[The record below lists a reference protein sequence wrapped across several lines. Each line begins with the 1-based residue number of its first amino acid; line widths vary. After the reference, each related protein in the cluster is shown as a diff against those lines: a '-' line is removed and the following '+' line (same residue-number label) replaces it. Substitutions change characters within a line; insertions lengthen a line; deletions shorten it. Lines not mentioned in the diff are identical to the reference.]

1 MNLSKNIVALQK
13 GFVVTPDNGCDNMDL
28 VATTNARLMSL
39 GYMLDKQAMDML
51 ARSRR
56 DHIIRFHNEVTS
68 FLKNLIGDGNY
79 QPIYK
84 NFPQEVMNK
93 TDIELF
99 AGAVVHYMSKGTWVP
114 PTVPYEKEMK
124 FEDVKFNVLKH
135 ATEDRFNRIF
145 TDLVS
150 INTSLMPQDMAIIRW
165 FVETNQM
172 LFFPDVIPFKENLC
186 TLAAMGIDVP
196 IKTTTDVLRIA
207 THMSG
212 GDISLPKVPSKTVKR
227 MVRYGYSSVTDTID
241 NPARE
246 SFKFRKFKRAE
257 RRKLLSMLEQTN
269 CDASEMILKSER
281 WVRLGEILHPGEY
294 KNKYPRAY
302 EAFQKVREKKVRS
315 WYSRLDAGFKVSL
328 SNGLLVLQERPGEFV
343 RRIDWL
349 VRTYPDN
356 IDTIMTSLSVAA
368 EKASNKVLFEVYEH
382 FEKRKD
388 SSTKRTIMVKG
399 SRRPVE
405 LPELPEI
412 PARTINNIQ
421 TQVNNILCS
430 KFAKMDSL
438 GVCYVDENLKRIP
451 LPTNMRS
458 LELTNKPVIRG
469 QRTPIEMDNPKVIR
483 AYVHWHDANGS
494 EDLDL
499 SATFVKS
506 ENDRPDVCSFS
517 NPRIGDG
524 ILHSGDVR
532 YRQGDCAEYIDVD
545 IQYAIEQGYRY
556 VVFDVRDFEERGLKY
571 TKAKFGMME
580 REYPEANEIWL
591 PDTVTRAQSLT
602 SEAEGT
608 LVGIVDL
615 QTMEYIHLD
624 VDSDGRTAFGSV
636 KETQN
641 IINIYA
647 KPPKFSVYNL
657 IMMHVEARGTLSS
670 VNDENVETSFLTED
684 FMHSY
689 EEIAKWMGI

>member
-1 MNLSKNIVALQK
+1 MSLSKNIVALQK
-13 GFVVTPDNGCDNMDL
+13 GFVVAPDNGCDNMSL

-56 DHIIRFHNEVTS
+56 EHIIRFHNEVMS

-99 AGAVVHYMSKGTWVP
+99 AGAIVHYMSQGTWVP

-124 FEDVKFNVLKH
+124 FEDVKFNVLKY
-135 ATEDRFNRIF
+135 ASEDRFNRIF

-150 INTSLMPQDMAIIRW
+150 INTSLMPQDMAIISW

-172 LFFPDVIPFKENLC
+172 LFFPDTIPFKENLC
-186 TLAAMGIDVP
+186 TLASMGLDVP

-212 GDISLPKVPSKTVKR
+212 GDISLPKVPPKTVKR
-227 MVRYGYSSVTDTID
+227 MVRYGYSSVTDTVD

-246 SFKFRKFKRAE
+246 SFKFRKFSRPE
-257 RRKLLSMLEQTN
+257 RRRILSMLEQTN

-294 KNKYPRAY
+294 KNKFPKAY

-315 WYSRLDAGFKVSL
+315 WYSYLESSFKQSL
-328 SNGLLVLQERPGEFV
+328 EKGLEVLSQRPGEFA

-356 IDTIMTSLSVAA
+356 LDTIMHYLSVVAD
-368 EKASNKVLFEVYEH
+368 KASNKVLFEVYDH
-382 FEKRKD
+382 FEKRRD
-388 SSTKRTIMVKG
+388 LSLSRTIMPKG
-399 SRRPVE
+399 SRKPVT
-405 LPELPEI
+405 LPDLPEI
-412 PARTINNIQ
+412 PTAIINNIQ
-421 TQVNNILCS
+421 TQINNILCN

-438 GVCYVDENLKRIP
+438 GVCYVDDNLKRIP

-469 QRTPIEMDNPKVIR
+469 QRVPIEMENPKVIR
-483 AYVHWHDANGS
+483 AYVHWHDADGV

-499 SATFVKS
+499 SATFVKT

-517 NPRIGDG
+517 HVRIGDG

-532 YRQGDCAEYIDVD
+532 YRKGDCAEYIDVD
-545 IQYAIEQGYRY
+545 IEYAKEQGYRY
-556 VVFDVRDFEERGLKY
+556 VVFDVRDYEERGLMH
-571 TKAKFGMME
+571 TKAKFGLME
-580 REYPEANEIWL
+580 REYPEANDIWL

-608 LVGIVDL
+608 LVGIIDL

-657 IMMHVEARGTLSS
+657 IMMHVEARGTVSE
-670 VNDENVETSFLTED
+670 VNDENVKTVFLAED